1 VRSQTVSEDIS
12 NSTESKAGGAVGVT
26 ANTPAQGGDKPATAP
41 ATGGEQRPS
50 SITESNR
57 KNRTTSYEIGRVVT
71 NVSRQPGSVKS
82 LTASVFIA
90 ERGVGADGKPLKRTA
105 EEMQALRQ
113 IVINALGLHAAP
125 GQSVD
130 SLVSLQETA
139 FQTEPINQQI
149 QKIQSE
155 TRVQGWIET
164 ASRYIAIGVAAIV
177 LLVFW
182 RMLKKQKIE
191 SVPMELLAEPPDA
204 TKRAL
209 STNGMLSPELLNELI
224 RQKPANIGT
233 ALRDWVAV
241 KKN

>member
-1 VRSQTVSEDIS
+1 M
-12 NSTESKAGGAVGVT
+12 K
-26 ANTPAQGGDKPATAP
+26 
-41 ATGGEQRPS
+41 
-50 SITESNR
+50 
-57 KNRTTSYEIGRVVT
+57 RTT
-71 NVSRQPGSVKS
+71 
-82 LTASVFIA
+82 
-90 ERGVGADGKPLKRTA
+90 
-105 EEMQALRQ
+105 EELQALRQ
-113 IVINALGLHAAP
+113 IVINALGLRAEN
-125 GQSVD
+125 GRSVD

-139 FQTEPINQQI
+139 FQTEPITEQI

-164 ASRYIAIGVAAIV
+164 ASRYIAMGVAAIV

-191 SVPMELLAEPPDA
+191 PVPMELLAEVPDP

-209 STNGMLSPELLNELI
+209 QSNGGISPELLNELI

>member
-1 VRSQTVSEDIS
+1 
-12 NSTESKAGGAVGVT
+12 
-26 ANTPAQGGDKPATAP
+26 
-41 ATGGEQRPS
+41 
-50 SITESNR
+50 
-57 KNRTTSYEIGRVVT
+57 
-71 NVSRQPGSVKS
+71 
-82 LTASVFIA
+82 
-90 ERGVGADGKPLKRTA
+90 
-105 EEMQALRQ
+105 M
-113 IVINALGLHAAP
+113 INALGLHAAA

-139 FQTEPINQQI
+139 FQTEPIGQQI

-164 ASRYIAIGVAAIV
+164 ASRYIAIGVAGIV

-209 STNGMLSPELLNELI
+209 QPNGMLSPELLNELI